1 MAFQA
6 VIFVLLM
13 FAATVKTQKGGV
25 DFQNEKV
32 ILTCPGIGDW
42 YKGDKMIPR
51 SETSNSYDFEY
62 EQGQY
67 KCHHNGE
74 NYHFYVRGRTCKN
87 CIELKG
93 EYFIAIIFADAIGSI
108 VVMVIIYRCCKKKSS
123 AEPPP
128 VAQQRSKPAKNR
140 AAYPED
146 SAYERLNPT
155 TRVTDTY
162 STVVTGGT
170 GSRTG

>member
-13 FAATVKTQKGGV
+13 FAATVKTQEGV

-42 YKGDKMIPR
+42 YKGDKKIPR

-67 KCHHNGE
+67 KCHYNGE

-128 VAQQRSKPAKNR
+128 VAQRKLYDPTIFLFLQ
-140 AAYPED
+140 
-146 SAYERLNPT
+146 RLNPT